1 MNKLIKLAET
11 IKDIAGKIKD
21 IAAGINKAILYGI
34 ILVSVAINLVNLF
47 LHTKEHI
54 VVKTVTQNVLKTIT
68 ITNTPPIQY
77 INGKVVTNTRYITI
91 EQAQD
96 EVNQWHT
103 NLFTNDW
110 KEPYLTVT
118 LPNSYGDR
126 WEKVKIDAY
135 DNYRFAYSLD
145 YIALPC
151 FGINASVGY
160 RFISTIPLFVGIT
173 AGYDASEKN
182 FKVGL
187 SATFLTK

>member
-1 MNKLIKLAET
+1 MTKLVKLLTT

-34 ILVSVAINLVNLF
+34 ILVSVAINLANLF
-47 LHTKEHI
+47 LHPKEHI
-54 VVKTVTQNVLKTIT
+54 IVKTVTQNVLKTVV

-103 NLFTNDW
+103 NSFTNDW

-126 WEKVKIDAY
+126 FEKVKITTS
-135 DNYRFAYSLD
+135 DNYRWLYSADFML
-145 YIALPC
+145 LP
-151 FGINASVGY
+151 FSEIDGSVGY
-160 RFISTIPLFVGIT
+160 RFIPTIPLFVGVT
-173 AGYDASEKN
+173 SGFDPNSKN
-182 FKVGL
+182 VRVGIF
-187 SATFLTK
+187 ATLLTK